1 MGSSE
6 SRRKGMNFVEIGRGS
21 KPRAT
26 QQEPIAIIGIGCRFP
41 GADGPQEL
49 WQLLRE
55 GRDAIAEIPPDRL
68 DIASLYDPQLGA
80 PGKICTREGG
90 FLPEVDRFDAAF
102 FGISPREAA
111 RMDPQHRLLLE
122 VSWEAL
128 EDAGQTPER
137 LAGSPAGVY
146 VGMCYNDY
154 EDLQFGDPATL
165 DVYGLTGGF
174 RSAAAGRLAHA
185 LGVGG
190 PAFSVDAACASSLI
204 ATHLACLGLWSGDCS
219 LALASGV
226 NLILEPQVSI
236 GFSRAGM
243 LAPDGRCKFC
253 DSRADGFVRS
263 EGVGVLVLKPLS
275 AARADGDPVYAVIL
289 GGATNNDGASGGS
302 MMTPGRGG
310 QEALLRAAC
319 ERAGV
324 SPRDVQYVEA
334 HGTGTKVGDPVE
346 IGALGAVL
354 GEGRSLDSPLLIGSV
369 KSNIGHTE
377 GTAGIAG
384 VIKVALSLKYGE
396 IPPSLH
402 VREPNPAIPWRELP
416 VRVQRELTPWPPS
429 PGPRRAGV
437 SSFGINGSN
446 AHLVLEEAP
455 ASAAP
460 AGPAGEADGAP
471 RLFPFSARSPEA
483 LTDLAR
489 SWADALAGPP
499 LASADLCDLGYT
511 VARRR
516 AHHEHRFAVVARSHD
531 ELRDSLEAFVRQEAR
546 TGLSFGRAL
555 PGRRPKV
562 AFVFPGQ
569 GSQWLG
575 MGRELMAQEPVFR
588 KALAECDRAIQEE
601 AGWSLLAE
609 LEAAPEASRLDQ
621 VDVIQ
626 PALFA
631 LQVALAALWRSRGV
645 EPDAVVGQ
653 SMGEVAAACVAGA
666 LGLEDATRV
675 ICRRSRLVKSTSGQ
689 GGMAVVELSLEA
701 AQRELAGRESRV
713 SVAVSSGPESTVLSG
728 EPEALGEILA
738 GLEARGVFCR
748 WVKVDYASHSPQMDR
763 LREDL
768 LRLLDG
774 IAPRPAAVPI
784 YSTVTG
790 EAGDGAA
797 FDAGYW
803 VSNLREPVL
812 FAGTLRRMLADGFDA
827 FVEVS
832 PHPIVLSSIQQC
844 LHHWRLQASTL
855 PSARREEE
863 ATVLLGSLGAL
874 YAAGH
879 PVDWERLHSAG
890 RCTPLPR
897 YPWQRERF
905 WLDHQAPAG
914 LPAWGARPG
923 GKAGSLLGRRLDSAA
938 HASTRFWET
947 ELALESLPYLG
958 DHRVQGTPVLPAA
971 AHLEMAL
978 EAASEVFGGGPVLL
992 GPAAFENALFLTGL
1006 RRVQLVLTAAG
1017 PGAASFQLF
1026 STEDPGGS
1034 WTLHSSGTLRA
1045 GDPPVE
1051 TGSGGPLAAVRER
1064 CPEEI
1069 GAADLYATLGA
1080 RGLEYGP
1087 AFQGIERLWRGDG
1100 EGLARVRL
1108 APELEPGAA
1117 TSPIHPALL
1126 DACFQGIMALLLD
1139 RDGEP
1144 GDGVYLPVALRSL
1157 RLLGRPRPQGWCHV
1171 NVRPG
1176 PSAGSFEG
1184 DLVLFDEEERPVI
1197 EARGLLIRQVA
1208 AGSAEDEIASWL
1220 YEVVWEEAG
1229 PPPPAAEPGGWL
1241 VLAGERGLGE
1251 ALAAGLAARGGSCLV
1266 VRQGEEARFAAGGCQ
1281 VRPGHAGDL
1290 ERLVAWAGE
1299 VLPKPWRGVAHAWS
1313 LDEPAEGSS
1322 SALPAAAERS
1332 CWSATQ
1338 LVQALAGTAARPR
1351 LLLATR
1357 GAQAVGEG
1365 GVAVAQAALWG
1376 LGRVIAYEHPE
1387 LRCRLVDLPPDA
1399 GASTAL
1405 LAELLSDDDESQVAY
1420 RGGVRRLARWVR
1432 TRPQETGEAGEPE
1445 RAGAAFGERP
1455 YRVEA
1460 AEPGLLDRVV
1470 LSAEE
1475 GVEPGPEEIVIRV
1488 HAAGLNFIDVMRAS
1502 GIYPGQPG
1510 GPVPLGVECA
1520 GEVVAVG
1527 SGVERFAPGDRVMA
1541 VVPPA
1546 VGSLRSYALLSESWA
1561 VRIPAGLDF
1570 AAAATVPMAFLTAY
1584 YSMVHLGRLTPGE
1597 RVLIH
1602 SATGGVGLAAVQI
1615 ARHLGAEVFATA
1627 GSEEKRALLREMGLA
1642 HVMDSRSFS
1651 FADEVLAATGGEG
1664 VDMVV
1669 NSLAGEAVARGLLAL
1684 RPYGRFLELG
1694 KRDIYANAQLAMLP
1708 FSRCLSF
1715 FAVDVGRLSEERKPL
1730 VRTLMEAVAGH
1741 LERGDYAPLPAE
1753 VFPVSE
1759 VEGALRRMAQA
1770 RHVGKLVLSFEE
1782 TRVEVEARRRRGIPV
1797 RADGTYLITGGL
1809 GGLGLEVAG
1818 WLAGRGARH
1827 LALLGRSAPPA
1838 ATREVI
1844 GRLEREGVRVLV
1856 LQADV
1861 AREDELAAALA
1872 RLADAMPPLA
1882 GVVHAAGILDDKTV
1896 AQLDRDRL
1904 RAVLAPKVQGG
1915 WHLHRLTREAPLDF
1929 FVLFS
1934 SLASVLGSPGQGN
1947 YSAANSFLD
1956 ALAHD
1961 RRRQGL
1967 PALAI
1972 NWGAWSDVGL
1982 AARPDRG
1989 GRLAQRGLAS
1999 LRPDQGIAALA
2010 RLFERDDTQIAVTPF
2025 DLARWRQFY
2034 PAVARL
2040 PLFSRLAAE
2049 EERPASAPAV
2059 TGREAILQAAPA
2071 ERRDRLE
2078 IYLRDLI
2085 ARVLGLSPAK
2095 LDLHFPINRMGIDS
2109 LMAVEVRNRV
2119 DADLGV
2125 PVPVVSLLQGPTV
2138 VELADQLLDRLVPA
2152 APPAGAREMEAGD
2165 LDSLLAG
2172 LDRLSESQVD
2182 ALLGD
2187 LLAEGE
2193 AAP

>member
-1 MGSSE
+1 ME
-6 SRRKGMNFVEIGRGS
+6 EEKERNLKPEEVSR
-21 KPRAT
+21 P
-26 QQEPIAIIGIGCRFP
+26 EPIAITGIGCRFP
-41 GADGPQEL
+41 GADGPEEL

-55 GRDAIAEIPPDRL
+55 GRDAIAEIPQDRL
-68 DIASLYDPQLGA
+68 DIAALYDPR
-80 PGKICTREGG
+80 PGEPGRICTRHGG
-90 FLPEVDRFDAAF
+90 FLPDVDRFDAAF
-102 FGISPREAA
+102 FGISPREAV

-128 EDAGQTPER
+128 EDAGQTSER
-137 LAGSPAGVY
+137 LAGSPVGVY

-154 EDLQFGDPATL
+154 EDLQFSDPATL

-185 LGVGG
+185 LGIGG

-204 ATHLACLGLWSGDCS
+204 ATYLACLGLWSGDCT
-219 LALASGV
+219 LALAGGA

-275 AARADGDPVYAVIL
+275 AALADGDPVYAVIL

-324 SPRDVQYVEA
+324 APGEVQYVEA

-354 GEGRSLDSPLLIGSV
+354 GEGRSLEAPLLVGSV

-377 GTAGIAG
+377 GAAGIAG
-384 VIKVALSLKYGE
+384 LIKAALSLKHGE

-402 VREPNPAIPWRELP
+402 VREPNPAIPWGELP
-416 VRVQRELTPWPPS
+416 VRVQRELGPWPAS
-429 PGPRRAGV
+429 QGPRRAGV

-455 ASAAP
+455 AAAVL
-460 AGPAGEADGAP
+460 AARVEERDRGPW
-471 RLFPFSARSPEA
+471 LFPLSARSPEA
-483 LTDLAR
+483 LAALAR
-489 SWADALAGPP
+489 SWAGALASPP
-499 LASADLCDLGYT
+499 LATAAFRDLGYT
-511 VARRR
+511 ASRRR
-516 AHHEHRFAVVARSHD
+516 SHHEHRLAVAARSHD
-531 ELRDSLEAFVRQEAR
+531 ELRDSLEAFAQGETRS
-546 TGLSFGRAL
+546 GLASGRAL

-575 MGRELMAQEPVFR
+575 MGRELMTREPVFR
-588 KALAECDRAIQEE
+588 QAIEECDRAIREE

-609 LEAAPEASRLDQ
+609 LEADPAGSRLDQ

-631 LQVALAALWRSRGV
+631 LQVGLAALWRSWGV
-645 EPDAVVGQ
+645 EPDAVIGQ
-653 SMGEVAAACVAGA
+653 SMGEVAASCVAGA
-666 LGLEDATRV
+666 LSLEDATRV
-675 ICRRSRLVKSTSGQ
+675 ICRRSQLVKSASGQ

-701 AQRELAGRESRV
+701 AQRELAGREAWV
-713 SVAVSSGPESTVLSG
+713 SVAVSNGPESTVLSG
-728 EPEALGEILA
+728 DPAVLGEILA
-738 GLEARGVFCR
+738 GLEARSVFCR
-748 WVKVDYASHSPQMDR
+748 WVKVDYASHSPQMDP
-763 LREDL
+763 LRADL

-774 IAPRPAAVPI
+774 VAPRPASVPV

-790 EAGDGAA
+790 EISDGGG
-797 FDAGYW
+797 FDAAYW

-812 FAGTLRRMLADGFDA
+812 FAGSLRKMLADGFDA

-832 PHPIVLSSIQQC
+832 PHPIVVSSVQQC
-844 LHHWRLQASTL
+844 LHHWGLQAAML

-863 ATVLLGSLGAL
+863 AAVLLGSLGAL
-874 YAAGH
+874 YAAGY
-879 PVDWERLHSAG
+879 PVTWDRLHPSG
-890 RCTPLPR
+890 LCSPLPR
-897 YPWQRERF
+897 YSWQRERF
-905 WLDHQAPAG
+905 WLERQVPVDTSV
-914 LPAWGARPG
+914 AWRGARSRTG
-923 GKAGSLLGRRLDSAA
+923 GGHPLLGHRLDSAA
-938 HASTRFWET
+938 HASTHFWEAD
-947 ELALESLPYLG
+947 LDLEALPYLG
-958 DHRVQGTPVLPAA
+958 DHRVQGTVVLPAA

-978 EAASEVFGGGPVLL
+978 SAAAEVLGGAPVALGPV
-992 GPAAFENALFLTGL
+992 AFENAFFLAGP
-1006 RRVQLVLTAAG
+1006 RRVQLVLTPVG
-1017 PGAASFQLF
+1017 PGATSFQLF
-1026 STEDPGGS
+1026 SAEGPGGGS

-1045 GDPPVE
+1045 DDPLAE
-1051 TGSGGPLAAVRER
+1051 TGSGDPLAAVRER

-1069 GAADLYATLGA
+1069 GAVELYAALGA

-1100 EGLARVRL
+1100 EGLARVCL
-1108 APELEPGAA
+1108 APELAPGAA
-1117 TSPIHPALL
+1117 ASPIHPALL
-1126 DACFQGIMALLLD
+1126 DACFQAVVALLLD

-1157 RLLGRPRPQGWCHV
+1157 RLLGRPQPQGWCHV

-1184 DLVLFDEEERPVI
+1184 GLVLFDEEERPVI

-1208 AGSAEDEIASWL
+1208 AGSAKDEIASWL

-1241 VLAGERGLGE
+1241 VLTGESGLGE

-1299 VLPKPWRGVAHAWS
+1299 ALPKPWRGVAHAWS

-1322 SALPAAAERS
+1322 SALPEAAERS

-1399 GASTAL
+1399 DASTAL

-1420 RGGVRRLARWVR
+1420 RGGGRRLARWVR
-1432 TRPQETGEAGEPE
+1432 SRPQETGEAGEPE

-1475 GVEPGPEEIVIRV
+1475 GVEPGPEEIVVRV

-1527 SGVERFAPGDRVMA
+1527 SGVDRFAPGDRVMA

-1561 VRIPAGLDF
+1561 VRIPAGLDY

-1584 YSMVHLGRLTPGE
+1584 YSMVHLGRLAPGE

-1602 SATGGVGLAAVQI
+1602 SATGGVGLAALQI
-1615 ARHLGAEVFATA
+1615 ARQAGAEVFATA
-1627 GSEEKRALLREMGLA
+1627 GSEEKRALLREMGLV
-1642 HVMDSRSFS
+1642 HVMDSRSLS
-1651 FADEVLAATGGEG
+1651 FADEVPAATGGEG

-1669 NSLAGEAVARGLLAL
+1669 NSLAGEAVARGLSAL

-1694 KRDIYANAQLAMLP
+1694 KRDIYANAQLGLLP
-1708 FSRCLSF
+1708 FQRCLSY

-1753 VFPVSE
+1753 VFPVSQ

-1782 TRVEVEARRRRGIPV
+1782 TRVEVEVQGRRGIPV

-1838 ATREVI
+1838 AAREVI
-1844 GRLEREGVRVLV
+1844 GCLEREGVRVLI

-1861 AREDELAAALA
+1861 AREDELRTALA

-1896 AQLDRDRL
+1896 AQLDRERL
-1904 RAVLAPKVQGG
+1904 RAVLAPKVRGG
-1915 WHLHRLTREAPLDF
+1915 WNLHRLTREAPLDF

-1961 RRRQGL
+1961 RRRHGL

-2034 PAVARL
+2034 PAVAGL
-2040 PLFSRLAAE
+2040 PLFSGLAAE
-2049 EERPASAPAV
+2049 EERPAPAPAL

-2071 ERRDRLE
+2071 ERRDRVE

-2138 VELADQLLDRLVPA
+2138 VELADQLLDRLAPA
-2152 APPAGAREMEAGD
+2152 SPPAGAGEMEAGGF
-2165 LDSLLAG
+2165 DSLLDG

-2193 AAP
+2193 VVL